1 VEILAHGEIMKVA
14 LLIRRFITTG
24 GAERYAVEVAK
35 RLADQ
40 CELHVFAQEIGVEPP
55 GIHIHKLRLISEKPR
70 YLNQLHFS
78 MQAAHLQGRFDIIHS
93 HERVS
98 VFDVLTIHCPTFK
111 GGYLGDRMGLR
122 RMQRLMM
129 AGVSPRISFYL
140 RQESGQFRH
149 RPGRRFIAVSRHVMN
164 DVLSHYPLNEND
176 FHIAYPG
183 VNAEAFHPAN
193 EDQRASA
200 RKGFGIPHDALVVG
214 FVGTEF
220 ARKGLGA
227 LIEAMGHL
235 RGMPVRLLVAGGGNV
250 APFRKK
256 ATDLGVAGQITFAGL
271 LTDVTTVYA
280 ASDIYI
286 LPTLSDPCPMAP
298 LEAMACGV
306 PAIISNERI
315 TGVAEHIR
323 NDEAILLKNPR
334 DAVEIAGA
342 IRRLLDPETRRV
354 YAERGLSLVQK
365 ITWDDTSWRTLE
377 AYKRSIMERSHRII
391 D

>member
-1 VEILAHGEIMKVA
+1 MKVG

-55 GIHIHKLRLISEKPR
+55 GIQIHKLRLISEKPR

-78 MQAAHLQGRFDIIHS
+78 QQTASLQDRFDIIHS

-98 VFDVLTIHCPTFK
+98 AFDVLTIHCPCFR
-111 GGYLGDRMGLR
+111 GGYLGERTGFR
-122 RMQRLMM
+122 RLLRLMM
-129 AGVSPRISFYL
+129 AGISPRISYYL
-140 RQESGQFRH
+140 RQESRQFNRLS
-149 RPGRRFIAVSRHVMN
+149 GRRFIAVSRHVMN
-164 DVLSHYPLNEND
+164 DVLSHYPLDEND

-183 VNAEAFHPAN
+183 VNADAFHPAN

-200 RKGFGIPHDALVVG
+200 RKGFGIPPDVLVVG

-220 ARKGLGA
+220 ARKGLGT

-235 RGMPVRLLVAGGGNV
+235 RGMPVSLLVAGGGD
-250 APFRKK
+250 ATPFLKK
-256 ATDLGVAGQITFAGL
+256 ATDLGVAGQITFVGL
-271 LTDVTTVYA
+271 LTDVNVAYA

-298 LEAMACGV
+298 LEAMACGL
-306 PAIISNERI
+306 PAIVSNERI

-323 NDEAILLKNPR
+323 NDEAILLQNPR
-334 DAVEIAGA
+334 APLEIAGA
-342 IRRLLDPETRRV
+342 IRRLLDPATRRIF
-354 YAERGLSLVQK
+354 ADKGLALVQK
-365 ITWDDTSWRTLE
+365 ITWEETSLRTME
-377 AYKRSIMERSHRII
+377 AYKKSLMERYHKISG
-391 D
+391 